1 MRRIQ
6 LLILLPLILCL
17 IKKSIFLT
25 RKTFPGPLIKSFI
38 LINLFLFMIA
48 GSAFAYR
55 PLQTEDAQ
63 VAGKG
68 VFQSELSW
76 DYLKWKNGD
85 VDNVFLLVSPIF
97 GPAETLE
104 LSAEIPYVYHKP
116 KDKKSVNGISDIN
129 LVAKQVLIM
138 ESGNMPQITVKGVI
152 KLDNGNAD
160 KGLGTGGID
169 YSLFAVATK
178 SVGPFAFHAH
188 LGHTWIGNKEDGS
201 LRNIAL
207 WGLAADYGATDLIH
221 VVAEIYGNRNP
232 DKRLADLN
240 NVLVGATYRV
250 SGRVVVDASLRRGL
264 NSASLSWGGGVGIAY
279 QFN

>member
-25 RKTFPGPLIKSFI
+25 RKTFPCPLIKSFI
-38 LINLFLFMIA
+38 LINLFLFMTA

-97 GPAETLE
+97 GPTETLE

-160 KGLGTGGID
+160 KGLGTGGIN
-169 YSLFAVATK
+169 YSLVAVATK
-178 SVGPFAFHAH
+178 SVGPFAFQRSVRAH
-188 LGHTWIGNKEDGS
+188 MDREQGGRKPQEHSALGI
-201 LRNIAL
+201 
-207 WGLAADYGATDLIH
+207 
-221 VVAEIYGNRNP
+221 
-232 DKRLADLN
+232 
-240 NVLVGATYRV
+240 
-250 SGRVVVDASLRRGL
+250 RRGL
-264 NSASLSWGGGVGIAY
+264 WGDRSHPCRSGDLRQQKPG
-279 QFN
+279 